1 VWVKK
6 LKLNIDTK
14 IELNNGI
21 KIPIIGLGTWALN
34 GKVAYNAVSWALE
47 LGYRLIDTAMIYEN
61 ERSIGNAIKD
71 CEISR
76 EEIFI
81 TTKVWKSDQG
91 YNKTLQA
98 IDRSLKNL
106 NIEYVDLYL
115 IHWPV
120 PGKTL
125 DTWKALEKIYSQ
137 GKARSIGVS
146 NYNFHFLN
154 QLMNNADVIP
164 VINQVEFS
172 PFLYQKDLLDYCNS
186 KKIYIEAY
194 TPLTRGER
202 FDHPTIVKL
211 AKKHNKTA
219 AQILI
224 RWGLQHNIIE
234 IPKSGNKSHLKENIN
249 VFDFNLDDN
258 DMRELDILNEDLRQ
272 VDDPVLYVG

>member
-61 ERSIGNAIKD
+61 ERSIGNVIKD

-211 AKKHNKTA
+211 AKKHNKSA

-224 RWGLQHNIIE
+224 RWGLQRNIIE

>member
-1 VWVKK
+1 MWVKK

-61 ERSIGNAIKD
+61 ERSIGNVIKD

-211 AKKHNKTA
+211 AKKHNKSA

-224 RWGLQHNIIE
+224 RWGLQRNIIE